1 LPQTS
6 PSATTS
12 PTSEVSPSASPSGE
26 ATPATTPTAAALKI
40 TAASFHAG
48 EVFVVYSPVNLAA
61 SGGVAP
67 YTWQISTGFLPAG
80 LQLSGNSVSGTPTTP
95 NAWYF
100 TVRVLDSAGHS
111 ATAARSIAV
120 YRALAMT
127 ARCATK
133 CVIGAGCTKCGAF
146 GTVSQGLGP
155 YSYRIVGGA
164 VPRGMTWKQLSLVG
178 PFPAG
183 GWALSVLV
191 TDHLGGKVTVGAT
204 WSIYTHATL
213 ARGRSSDCINFGNPP
228 ACTASGW
235 TYTGGNPT
243 AVPRVVIVAYKQY
256 CDAFQCYKVPTSP
269 PPGWKVTFRSGTI
282 TFQAGGIAC
291 GASPYAG
298 YLTLELIDT
307 AACATT
313 SPSNRV
319 DLLVNIQNN
328 C

>member
-1 LPQTS
+1 MTPSAVTS
-6 PSATTS
+6 PSTEASHS
-12 PTSEVSPSASPSGE
+12 PTPTESAPAVTPSTA
-26 ATPATTPTAAALKI
+26 ALAITAAA
-40 TAASFHAG
+40 FHAG
-48 EVFVVYSPVNLAA
+48 EVFVSYPAVNLAA
-61 SGGVAP
+61 TGGVPP
-67 YTWQISTGFLPAG
+67 YQWQISTGFLPSG
-80 LQLSGNSVSGTPTTP
+80 LQLSGSTVSGTPNQP
-95 NAWYF
+95 NTWYF
-100 TVRVLDSAGHS
+100 TVKVLDSAGHS

-133 CVIGAGCTKCGAF
+133 CVIGAGCTKCGVF

-204 WSIYTHATL
+204 WSIYIHATL
-213 ARGRSSDCINFGNPP
+213 ARGRSSDCISFGNPP
-228 ACTASGW
+228 ACTATGW
-235 TYTGGNPT
+235 SYTGGNPT
-243 AVPRVVIVAYKQY
+243 AVPKVVIYGYKPY
-256 CDAFQCYKVPTSP
+256 CATFCYQMVKAP
-269 PPGWKVTFRSGTI
+269 PPGWKVTIRSGTI
-282 TFQAGGIAC
+282 VFQAGGIAC
-291 GASPYAG
+291 NAIPTYYAE
-298 YLTLELIDT
+298 YLTLELVDT

-319 DLLVNIQNN
+319 DLLVDIENN